1 MLEKKIKYTDYN
13 GNEREE
19 TFYFYLSQAELVEM
33 NLSTDGGMDTY
44 IKRIT
49 EEQDVKK
56 IMEIFKSLI
65 CKSYGKKSDDGKRF
79 VKSPELTK
87 EFTETEA
94 YSDLFVELST
104 DAKKAAAF
112 VKGILPSKIQ
122 SEIDKQGL
130 PENLPK

>member
-13 GNEREE
+13 GVEREE

-33 NLSTDGGMDTY
+33 NLSTEGGMDTY

-49 EEQDVKK
+49 EEQDAKK
-56 IMEIFKSLI
+56 IMEIFKTLI
-65 CKSYGKKSDDGKRF
+65 CKAYGKKSDDGKRF
-79 VKSPELTK
+79 IKSPELTK

-94 YSDLFVELST
+94 YSDMFIELST

-112 VKGILPSKIQ
+112 VKGILPAKIQ
-122 SEIDKQGL
+122 SEIDKQGSNT
-130 PENLPK
+130 NLPQ